1 MSHKDLLELLNN
13 MDEVNDT
20 VSSPHERVLLIDG
33 LNLFFRN
40 FAMLNIVNEHGVH
53 VGGLGGFIRSLGTLI
68 NAIQPTSM
76 YVIFDGENSSMN
88 RKNVL
93 SEYKAGR
100 HLSRITNWEIFD
112 DVGDEHDAKVDQI
125 VRLIDYLKCLP
136 IKTLALDKVEADDI
150 IAHLATTITNNN
162 DNSRAYI
169 VSSDKDFIQLTSP
182 KIVVYRPIEKDYYTP
197 DTVVEKFGVLPENFI
212 LYKVL
217 MGDASDKVPGIK
229 GLGIKKLHKLF
240 PELNEQVLTLDDII
254 EISARKYKEN
264 IIYSRV
270 VFEEKN
276 LRKNYQIMD
285 LHNPMM
291 DKLEK
296 EYIESQI
303 EEKSPLL
310 NAKMFLKFYQEDGLR
325 HLIKNPEFW
334 VNNQFRTLNSFVDD
348 SLRFK

>member
-1 MSHKDLLELLNN
+1 MAHKDLLELLNN

-20 VSSPHERVLLIDG
+20 VSSPHDRVLLIDG

-53 VGGLGGFIRSLGTLI
+53 VGGLGGFVRSLGTLI
-68 NAIQPTSM
+68 NAIEPTSM

-93 SEYKAGR
+93 SEYKSGR
-100 HLSRITNWEIFD
+100 HQSRITNWEIFD

-136 IKTLALDKVEADDI
+136 VKTIALDKVEADDI

-162 DNSRAYI
+162 DNSRAFI
-169 VSSDKDFIQLTSP
+169 VSSDKDFIQLTSN
-182 KIVVYRPIEKDYYTP
+182 KICVYRPIEKDYYTP
-197 DTVVEKFGVLPENFI
+197 DTVREKFGVLPENFI

-217 MGDASDKVPGIK
+217 MGDASDKIPGIK

-240 PELNEQVLTLDDII
+240 PELNERILTLDDIL
-254 EISARKYKEN
+254 EISAGKYKEN
-264 IIYSRV
+264 VIYSRV
-270 VFEEKN
+270 VFEEDN
-276 LRKNYQIMD
+276 LRKNYQIMN
-285 LHNPMM
+285 LHKPMM
-291 DKLEK
+291 DNLEK
-296 EYIESQI
+296 QYIEEQI
-303 EEKSPLL
+303 EEKAPVL

-348 SLRFK
+348 SK

>member
-53 VGGLGGFIRSLGTLI
+53 VGGLGGFVRSLGTLI

-240 PELNEQVLTLDDII
+240 PELNEQD
-254 EISARKYKEN
+254 SY
-264 IIYSRV
+264 
-270 VFEEKN
+270 
-276 LRKNYQIMD
+276 
-285 LHNPMM
+285 
-291 DKLEK
+291 
-296 EYIESQI
+296 
-303 EEKSPLL
+303 
-310 NAKMFLKFYQEDGLR
+310 
-325 HLIKNPEFW
+325 
-334 VNNQFRTLNSFVDD
+334 FRRYYRN
-348 SLRFK
+348 